1 MGRPRLPTKVLTM
14 RGSFEKHPE
23 RKKAREGEPEVSR
36 GIGDPPKQ
44 LNEAEQA
51 RWAEIRDWAP
61 WLTIADRPLLEQ
73 TVRLW
78 MLDRSGKATAA
89 DSKLF
94 QSNLTRLGMTP
105 ADRSR
110 VKVADA
116 PKRES
121 KLAQLLKRPA

>member
-1 MGRPRLPTKVLTM
+1 M
-14 RGSFEKHPE
+14 RGSFARNPQ
-23 RKKAREGEPEVSR
+23 RKKAREGEPQVSR
-36 GIGDPPKQ
+36 GIGDPPKH

-51 RWAEIRDWAP
+51 RWEEIRDWCP
-61 WLTIADRPLLEQ
+61 WLAIADRPLLEQ

-78 MLDRSGKATAA
+78 MLDRSGKASAA

-94 QSNLTRLGMTP
+94 QSNLIRLGMTP

-116 PKRES
+116 PKQES
-121 KLAQLLKRPA
+121 KLAQLLRRPA